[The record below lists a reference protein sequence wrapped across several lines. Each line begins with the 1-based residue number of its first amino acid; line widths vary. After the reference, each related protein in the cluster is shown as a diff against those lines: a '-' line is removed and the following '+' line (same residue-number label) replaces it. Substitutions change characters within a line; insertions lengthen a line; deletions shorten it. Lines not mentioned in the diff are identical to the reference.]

1 MSNPDSMSFDACKVP
16 RDQRIKLANSIL
28 GKNDAPEVL
37 EAYEKAL
44 KAYRSIFSLP
54 RGEEDEE
61 LISHLGRYDEALGMV
76 CELDAGQSDILSRWL
91 KANKTTLDTLLKAT
105 SSDRVVFLFDENA
118 ARLSDATSPIAMKS
132 FAMAKL
138 IMAKAN
144 ERAMQSDWDS
154 AFEWN
159 RRAQTIGR
167 QLLRHPLMFFQQVG
181 FSLETRALRQLLIF
195 ACRCPS
201 VRHREILND
210 LTGRDRVDSSNQDTD
225 KVESLHS
232 IEMIE
237 SVYEWLDGKDKLGK
251 TGEMLATMVE
261 PQMNNAPGIAN
272 RKPFKD
278 VDELRLALRES
289 SVKGAWANYERQCRL
304 FQKWR
309 SHPFHVR
316 WKTRD
321 EFSSAYWRIVESEPC
336 MAILHSWI
344 EPTNFDYCEAAAI
357 AQRHATICVF
367 AILDSMDRLGRLP
380 KALSEVEQFVSR
392 ECLTDPF
399 SGETLRYKVDA
410 NVDGFTLYSVGED
423 QIDDDGLD
431 VGFERGMR
439 GDFVYWP
446 VRRAEIPPMD
456 DRANDNE

>member
-1 MSNPDSMSFDACKVP
+1 MSFDACKVP

-44 KAYRSIFSLP
+44 MAYRSIFSLP

-76 CELDAGQSDILSRWL
+76 CELDAGQSDIMSRWL
-91 KANKTTLDTLLKAT
+91 KANETTLDALLKAT
-105 SSDRVVFLFDENA
+105 STDRVVFLFDENA
-118 ARLSDATSPIAMKS
+118 ARLFDATSPIAMKS

-144 ERAMQSDWDS
+144 ERALQGDWDS

-181 FSLETRALRQLLIF
+181 LSLEARALRQLLIF

-201 VRHREILND
+201 VRHRKILND
-210 LTGRDRVDSSNQDTD
+210 LTGRDRVVSSDQDTD

-261 PQMNNAPGIAN
+261 PQMNNAPRIAN

-321 EFSSAYWRIVESEPC
+321 EFSTAYWRIVESEPC

-344 EPTNFDYCEAAAI
+344 EPTNFDYCEAAAT
-357 AQRHATICVF
+357 AKRHASICVF
-367 AILDSMDRLGRLP
+367 AILHYRDRHGRLP

-399 SGETLRYKVDA
+399 SGEALRYKVDA
-410 NVDGFTLYSVGED
+410 NVDAFTLYSVGED
-423 QIDDDGLD
+423 QIDNDGLD
-431 VGFERGMR
+431 VGFERGRR

-446 VRRAEIPPMD
+446 VRKAEIPPMD
-456 DRANDNE
+456 ERANDNE